1 MKNDMNTQPN
11 TFMGMIA
18 QTAADNSR
26 SVTENGAIGH
36 KTTGKALVDLNFGI
50 SSFRQ
55 KDDKEIED
63 AFLNA
68 YAENP
73 ELALKYLFFSRDVRG
88 GLGERRFFRVAASW
102 LVGHHYDAFKKYLP
116 LVPFYGRWDD
126 LVELFFIK
134 DATFDV
140 EKIIS
145 DQLSSDWK
153 NMKEEKNISLLAKW
167 LPSINT
173 SSKETVAKAQELAKR
188 LKMTERQYRKMLS
201 ALRKYIEVVETKMSA
216 NKWGEIDYEAVPT
229 KANINYKDAFLKHD
243 KERREKYLE
252 ALKNGEAKINASASF
267 PHDIVHS
274 YSSKY
279 DTDETLEAMWKS
291 LPTKTLKPML
301 VVADGSG
308 SMSMPVDPNSHTTAR
323 EVANALAIY
332 FAERLPGPFKNQYV
346 TFSMNPQYVNLG
358 ANTTLSDKIRIA
370 MKHNEV
376 ANTNIEAVFDMVL
389 DTAKKNKLK
398 QEDIPDI
405 LVISD
410 MEFDGCVGTNA
421 DANGERTSWY
431 SPIERP
437 SKTLFQEIA
446 DRYKAEGYSLPRLI
460 FWNTSSR
467 TGTVPVREN
476 DLGCMLVSGFSTVN
490 VDMIMSNKLDPYEI
504 LVDKLNTAR
513 YNLDEQLEKVVL

>member
-1 MKNDMNTQPN
+1 MNTQPT

-18 QTAADNSR
+18 QTAADDSR

-55 KDDKEIED
+55 KTKKDIED
-63 AFLNA
+63 AFLDA

-134 DATFDV
+134 DATLDV

-153 NMKEEKNISLLAKW
+153 NMKEEKNVSLLAKW

-216 NKWGEIDYEAVPT
+216 NEWGEIDYEAVPT

-274 YSSKY
+274 YSSKC
-279 DTDETLEAMWKS
+279 DTDATLEAMWKS

-308 SMSMPVDPNSHTTAR
+308 SMSVSVDPNSRTTAR

-358 ANTTLSDKIRIA
+358 ANTTLCDKIRIA

-421 DANGERTSWY
+421 DAKERNNWY
-431 SPIERP
+431 SPMERP

-476 DLGCMLVSGFSTVN
+476 DLGCMLVSGFSTGN